1 MTRFS
6 ITLATSNYYS
16 IMPLLSSYNDDD
28 GMTVHIVRQ
37 ARRYRIKDCDA
48 VAAINGSITE
58 NKKKKWHVG
67 TVHYHASSILME
79 EIKNIRSASF

>member
-28 GMTVHIVRQ
+28 DMTVHIVRQ
-37 ARRYRIKDCDA
+37 ARRCRIKDCDA
-48 VAAINGSITE
+48 VAAAAAAINGGITE
-58 NKKKKWHVG
+58 N
-67 TVHYHASSILME
+67 MRR
-79 EIKNIRSASF
+79 RSTSVLFIAMHH